1 MFKMAGFFN
10 EEVLNMTVT
19 LFITMLTFGAG
30 VSSLLTEAVKKAYA
44 NAHKEYSANI
54 VALINAIVVG
64 CGGTA
69 VLYMLRSIP
78 WTVNNIICLVLMG
91 VAVWMASMVGYD
103 KIIQLLKQ
111 ISEVTPG
118 KEDADDSSSS
128 GTDDNN

>member
-1 MFKMAGFFN
+1 
-10 EEVLNMTVT
+10 MTVT

-30 VSSLLTEAVKKAYA
+30 VSALLTEAVKKAYT

-69 VLYMLRSIP
+69 VLYMLKSIP

-91 VAVWMASMVGYD
+91 VAVWMASMIGYD

-118 KEDADDSSSS
+118 KEDTDDSSSS

>member
-1 MFKMAGFFN
+1 
-10 EEVLNMTVT
+10 MTVT

-30 VSSLLTEAVKKAYA
+30 ISSLLTEAVKKAYS
-44 NAHKEYSANI
+44 NAHKEHSANI

-69 VLYMLRSIP
+69 VLYMLKSIP
-78 WTVNNIICLVLMG
+78 WTVNNIICLILMG
-91 VAVWMASMVGYD
+91 VAVWMASMIGYD

-118 KEDADDSSSS
+118 KEDTDDSSSS

>member
-1 MFKMAGFFN
+1 MFKMAGFLN

-69 VLYMLRSIP
+69 VLYMLKSIP

-91 VAVWMASMVGYD
+91 VAVWMASMIGYD

-118 KEDADDSSSS
+118 KEDTDDSSSS

>member
-1 MFKMAGFFN
+1 
-10 EEVLNMTVT
+10 MTVT

-69 VLYMLRSIP
+69 VLYMLKSIP
-78 WTVNNIICLVLMG
+78 WTINNIICLVLMG
-91 VAVWMASMVGYD
+91 VAVWMASMIGYD

-118 KEDADDSSSS
+118 KEDAYDSSSS

>member
-1 MFKMAGFFN
+1 MFKMAGFLN

-69 VLYMLRSIP
+69 VLYMLKSIP

-91 VAVWMASMVGYD
+91 VAVWMASMIGYD

>member
-1 MFKMAGFFN
+1 
-10 EEVLNMTVT
+10 MTVT

-69 VLYMLRSIP
+69 VLYMLKSIP
-78 WTVNNIICLVLMG
+78 WTVNNIICLVLIIYNPKNINMINN
-91 VAVWMASMVGYD
+91 
-103 KIIQLLKQ
+103 KIERSK
-111 ISEVTPG
+111 
-118 KEDADDSSSS
+118 
-128 GTDDNN
+128 NNKLN

>member
-1 MFKMAGFFN
+1 
-10 EEVLNMTVT
+10 MTVT
-19 LFITMLTFGAG
+19 LFITMLTFGSG

-69 VLYMLRSIP
+69 VLYMLKSIP